1 MFGHPSR
8 RSLAASWAGLCL
20 AGAGLAA
27 CDNTDLGP
35 ERLGLGK
42 TSLEANQLERGR
54 RVYATYCVGCHGEN
68 GDGAGPAARFLDP
81 KPRDFRLGR
90 IKFAAVAS
98 GEAPRDE
105 DYVRIISHGLSG
117 TAMPNFDLLSAKDKA
132 AVIAYVKTFYTGW
145 KDDGPSA
152 PITVGKDPFADDPK
166 GGVEAGRR
174 AYHGLAK
181 CWSCHPAYVTASE
194 LAEINKAAGLP
205 VPELRPNAYQSESK
219 ESQWGAPITP
229 PDFLVDRVK
238 TGLEIDTLAHV
249 IGSGVGGTA
258 MPTWAGSL
266 DNDQIWGLAYYVRSL
281 ALERGTPESKQ
292 LRARLE
298 KSITSSKAAQ

>member
-1 MFGHPSR
+1 
-8 RSLAASWAGLCL
+8 
-20 AGAGLAA
+20 
-27 CDNTDLGP
+27 
-35 ERLGLGK
+35 
-42 TSLEANQLERGR
+42 
-54 RVYATYCVGCHGEN
+54 V
-68 GDGAGPAARFLDP
+68 
-81 KPRDFRLGR
+81 GR

-132 AVIAYVKTFYTGW
+132 AVIAYVKTFYNGW

-152 PITVGKDPFADDPK
+152 PTTIGKDPFADDPK
-166 GGVEAGRR
+166 GGIEAGRK

-181 CWSCHPAYVTASE
+181 CWSCHPAYVTPSE
-194 LAEINKAAGLP
+194 VAEINQEAGLP
-205 VPELRPNAYQSESK
+205 APEFRPNVYRSETK

-238 TGLEIDTLAHV
+238 TGLDIETLARV

-266 DNDQIWGLAYYVRSL
+266 DNDQIWGLAYYVRAL
-281 ALERGTPESKQ
+281 ALDRGTKESKE
-292 LRARLE
+292 LRARLD
-298 KSITSSKAAQ
+298 KAAPSQETPK